1 MADDPSRQGVRT
13 MASLAARRSDAGRQT
28 STRQQLIAATE
39 VVEAESC
46 ARIFARASHAIL
58 DD

>member
-13 MASLAARRSDAGRQT
+13 MASLAASRSDAERQT
-28 STRQQLIAATE
+28 PTRQQLIATTE

-46 ARIFARASHAIL
+46 ARNLRAGLSREPG
-58 DD
+58 

>member
-13 MASLAARRSDAGRQT
+13 MASLAASRSDAGRQT
-28 STRQQLIAATE
+28 STRQQLIATTE

-46 ARIFARASHAIL
+46 ARIFAPASHASL
-58 DD
+58 VD